1 MGNYEITTFHGICSC
16 FNLIT
21 ICGVHILL
29 PENKKYQ
36 VRFTAEEVEIIERI
50 RKKYN
55 LNVNQF
61 IRKSVMFAVE
71 NAEYE
76 NLVLTDPEFMKM
88 MKIIRD
94 ESEKIMSKPQ
104 TVKHIERKLGAGKI
118 SQESLDRLES
128 TASDIEKEIKKLK
141 EKKNPGRKKTRKKPG
156 RPKDK
161 GR

>member
-1 MGNYEITTFHGICSC
+1 MTYASWD
-16 FNLIT
+16 
-21 ICGVHILL
+21 LL
-29 PENKKYQ
+29 
-36 VRFTAEEVEIIERI
+36 
-50 RKKYN
+50 
-55 LNVNQF
+55 
-61 IRKSVMFAVE
+61 FA

-76 NLVLTDPEFMKM
+76 NLLLTDPEFMKM

-156 RPKDK
+156 RPSDK

>member
-94 ESEKIMSKPQ
+94 ESGKIMSNPRI
-104 TVKHIERKLGAGKI
+104 VKRIERKLGAGKI
-118 SQESLDRLES
+118 SQEALDRLES
-128 TASDIEKEIKKLK
+128 AASDIDKDVKTLRKK
-141 EKKNPGRKKTRKKPG
+141 KKPGPKKTRKKPG
-156 RPKDK
+156 KPSDK

>member
-1 MGNYEITTFHGICSC
+1 M
-16 FNLIT
+16 
-21 ICGVHILL
+21 

-55 LNVNQF
+55 LPVNQF

-76 NLVLTDPEFMKM
+76 NLFLTDPEFMKM

-94 ESEKIMSKPQ
+94 ESGKIMSNPRI
-104 TVKHIERKLGAGKI
+104 VKRIEKKLGAGKI

>member
-1 MGNYEITTFHGICSC
+1 MPKSLRLTG
-16 FNLIT
+16 
-21 ICGVHILL
+21 
-29 PENKKYQ
+29 K
-36 VRFTAEEVEIIERI
+36 FTGEEVEIIERI
-50 RKKYN
+50 MKKYN
-55 LNVNQF
+55 LNTNQF
-61 IRKSVMFAVE
+61 VRKSVMFAIE

-76 NLVLTDPEFMKM
+76 NLLLTDPEFMKM

-156 RPKDK
+156 RPSDK

>member
-1 MGNYEITTFHGICSC
+1 MPKSLRLTG
-16 FNLIT
+16 
-21 ICGVHILL
+21 
-29 PENKKYQ
+29 K
-36 VRFTAEEVEIIERI
+36 FTGEEVEIIERI
-50 RKKYN
+50 MKKYN
-55 LNVNQF
+55 LNTNQF
-61 IRKSVMFAVE
+61 VRKSVMFAIE

-76 NLVLTDPEFMKM
+76 NLLLTDPEFMKM

-141 EKKNPGRKKTRKKPG
+141 EKKNPGRKKTRKEPG
-156 RPKDK
+156 RPSDK

>member
-1 MGNYEITTFHGICSC
+1 MPKQLRLTG
-16 FNLIT
+16 
-21 ICGVHILL
+21 
-29 PENKKYQ
+29 K
-36 VRFTAEEVEIIERI
+36 FTGEEVEIIERI
-50 RKKYN
+50 MKKYN
-55 LNVNQF
+55 LNTNQF
-61 IRKSVMFAVE
+61 VRKSVMFAIE

-76 NLVLTDPEFMKM
+76 NLLLTDPEFMKM
-88 MKIIRD
+88 MKIICD

-156 RPKDK
+156 RPSDK

>member
-1 MGNYEITTFHGICSC
+1 MPKSLRLTG
-16 FNLIT
+16 
-21 ICGVHILL
+21 
-29 PENKKYQ
+29 K
-36 VRFTAEEVEIIERI
+36 FTGEEVEIIERI
-50 RKKYN
+50 MKKYN
-55 LNVNQF
+55 LNINQF
-61 IRKSVMFAVE
+61 VRKSVMFAIE

-76 NLVLTDPEFMKM
+76 NLLLTDPEFMKM

>member
-1 MGNYEITTFHGICSC
+1 MPKSLRLTG
-16 FNLIT
+16 
-21 ICGVHILL
+21 
-29 PENKKYQ
+29 K
-36 VRFTAEEVEIIERI
+36 FTGKEVEIIERI
-50 RKKYN
+50 MKKYN
-55 LNVNQF
+55 LNTNQF
-61 IRKSVMFAVE
+61 VRKSVMFAIE

-76 NLVLTDPEFMKM
+76 NLLLTDPEFMKM

>member
-1 MGNYEITTFHGICSC
+1 MPKSLRLTG
-16 FNLIT
+16 
-21 ICGVHILL
+21 
-29 PENKKYQ
+29 K
-36 VRFTAEEVEIIERI
+36 FTAKEVEIIERI
-50 RKKYN
+50 MKKYN
-55 LNVNQF
+55 LNTNQF
-61 IRKSVMFAVE
+61 VRKSVMFAIE

-76 NLVLTDPEFMKM
+76 NLLLTDPEFMKM

>member
-1 MGNYEITTFHGICSC
+1 MPKQLRLTG
-16 FNLIT
+16 
-21 ICGVHILL
+21 
-29 PENKKYQ
+29 K
-36 VRFTAEEVEIIERI
+36 FTGEEVEIIERI
-50 RKKYN
+50 MKKYN
-55 LNVNQF
+55 LNTNQF
-61 IRKSVMFAVE
+61 VRKSVMFAIE

-76 NLVLTDPEFMKM
+76 SLVLTDPEFMKM

-156 RPKDK
+156 RPSDK

>member
-1 MGNYEITTFHGICSC
+1 MPKSLRLTG
-16 FNLIT
+16 
-21 ICGVHILL
+21 
-29 PENKKYQ
+29 K
-36 VRFTAEEVEIIERI
+36 FTGEEVEIIERI
-50 RKKYN
+50 MKKYN
-55 LNVNQF
+55 LNTNQF
-61 IRKSVMFAVE
+61 VRKSVMFAIE

-76 NLVLTDPEFMKM
+76 NLLLTDPEFMKM

-141 EKKNPGRKKTRKKPG
+141 EKKNPGRKKSRKKPG

>member
-1 MGNYEITTFHGICSC
+1 MPKSLRLTG
-16 FNLIT
+16 
-21 ICGVHILL
+21 
-29 PENKKYQ
+29 K
-36 VRFTAEEVEIIERI
+36 FTGEEVEIIERI
-50 RKKYN
+50 MKKYN
-55 LNVNQF
+55 LNTNQF
-61 IRKSVMFAVE
+61 VRKSVMFAIE

-76 NLVLTDPEFMKM
+76 NLLLTDPEFMKM

-128 TASDIEKEIKKLK
+128 TASYIEKEIKKLK

>member
-1 MGNYEITTFHGICSC
+1 MPKQLRLTG
-16 FNLIT
+16 
-21 ICGVHILL
+21 
-29 PENKKYQ
+29 K
-36 VRFTAEEVEIIERI
+36 FTGEEVEIIERI
-50 RKKYN
+50 MKKYN
-55 LNVNQF
+55 LNTNQF
-61 IRKSVMFAVE
+61 VRKSVMFAIE

-76 NLVLTDPEFMKM
+76 NLLLTDPEFMKM

-156 RPKDK
+156 RPSDK

>member
-1 MGNYEITTFHGICSC
+1 M
-16 FNLIT
+16 
-21 ICGVHILL
+21 
-29 PENKKYQ
+29 PESKKYQ

-94 ESEKIMSKPQ
+94 ESEKIMSNPQ